1 MSRIRASPWQ
11 RAVLRRGAGQS
22 GQTLPLL
29 VLFMTGLLGVCGLV
43 IDVGNLYEQHH
54 QTQAAAD
61 AAALASADAIPS
73 GTWQSAA
80 QSYAG
85 KNDKQGDQVSTSYNG
100 TDSVTVTV
108 TRQAPTY
115 VAKLFGFSTAKV
127 VSSATATIQAVAQVN
142 GHIAPYAVTTQVYAN
157 GSGTVLF
164 NENAPGA
171 YGTIDLPATDN
182 TSGGSCSGN
191 TIPGT
196 SPNIKAMLG
205 DTVSAGQLVVGGCV
219 SVKSGAAQ
227 PSGDVI
233 NSLPGSLNTDLQ
245 SLGNGF
251 YQVIPQSWDDSNH
264 LPPRLLFVPIVDT
277 IPGGNGSTTVKQFA
291 WFYATSATGGGN
303 TLTINGVY
311 VSMEDPIPGRTIPY
325 VPGTQGQILTS
336 ALTS

>member
-1 MSRIRASPWQ
+1 MSHLRVSPWR
-11 RAVLRRGAGQS
+11 RAVQRRPAGQA

-29 VLFMTGLLGVCGLV
+29 VVFMTGLLGVCGLV

-54 QTQAAAD
+54 QTQAVAD
-61 AAALASADAIPS
+61 AAALAGADAIPG
-73 GTWQSAA
+73 GTWQTTAQTYAA
-80 QSYAG
+80 
-85 KNDKQGDQVSTSYNG
+85 KNDKQGDQVSVSYNG

-115 VAKLFGFSTAKV
+115 VAKLFGFSTAKI
-127 VSSATATIQAVAQVN
+127 VSSATATIEAVAQVN

-157 GSGTVLF
+157 GTGTVLF

-171 YGTIDLPATDN
+171 YGTVDLPAADN
-182 TSGGSCSGN
+182 TTGGSCSGN

-196 SPNIKAMLG
+196 SPNIKAELG
-205 DTVSAGQLVVGGCV
+205 DTLPAGQLVIGGCI

-233 NSLPGSLNTDLQ
+233 NNLPGSLNTDLQ
-245 SLGNGF
+245 PIGTGL
-251 YQVIPQSWDDSNH
+251 YQVIPQSWDDSSH

-303 TLTINGVY
+303 SLTINGVY
-311 VSMEDPIPGRTIPY
+311 VSVQDPIPGQTIPY
-325 VPGTQGQILTS
+325 VPGTQGQILTT